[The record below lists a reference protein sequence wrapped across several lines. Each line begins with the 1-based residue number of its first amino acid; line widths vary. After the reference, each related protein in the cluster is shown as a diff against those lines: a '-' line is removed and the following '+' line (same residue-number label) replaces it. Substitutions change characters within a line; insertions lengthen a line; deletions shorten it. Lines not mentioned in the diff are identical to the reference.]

1 MGNDI
6 TIYAAGN
13 PNLYPLEYY
22 NAETKSY
29 EGLFP
34 ELFER
39 FSSESGYNIIYY
51 SSGEEDL
58 RERLIGNTQVD
69 FASGCAAD
77 ELSGEFVEIL
87 NSQINGETVS
97 YGIAL
102 SKAAPETFKAEFKAF
117 ISSVEQ
123 NEKTGMILSSV
134 QREESIFGA
143 PIIIGLC
150 GVILLLIVLIAL
162 ISRKYRRRL
171 REFDKKLETDPIT
184 GLGNSDYLL
193 RGCKQL
199 INDKNRVLYSM
210 FYFYINVDNLRS
222 ISGSDEADRFLCHMA
237 AILDEYTLDTDI
249 LSRVSD
255 DGFVIVKLSS
265 DMGLAEKWVVPII
278 NRICGY
284 SQNFRKPY
292 DVNVSVGVYN
302 FKQSDR
308 NLNEIILNA
317 SQSAHSAY
325 NNKVPVEVYTDE
337 VMRKQAEEKK
347 LQADIGRAFSDNEIE
362 MYIQFY
368 INAKTSDIVGGE
380 ALSRWNHPEK
390 GFLTP
395 ERFVPLMEREGAISR
410 LDYYALNKV
419 CAFLEELNQKGI
431 EDFFISCNFS
441 RDTFSDIEFVEKCF
455 SVISKYKFNH
465 ELLIF
470 EITESLASK
479 NVEQLRKNVID
490 IKKYGVSI
498 AIDDFGEGFTS
509 FFDIQQYPINGIK
522 LDRSLVNNVNTKN
535 GYSILKAMVQVGH
548 ELGLTI
554 LAEGVET
561 DEQVEML
568 KKLDCDVIQ
577 GYRFFA
583 PIPKW
588 EAENIIMKQN
598 KTML

>member
-34 ELFER
+34 GLFER

-58 RERLIGNTQVD
+58 REGLIGNTQVD

-193 RGCKQL
+193 RGCK
-199 INDKNRVLYSM
+199 
-210 FYFYINVDNLRS
+210 
-222 ISGSDEADRFLCHMA
+222 
-237 AILDEYTLDTDI
+237 
-249 LSRVSD
+249 
-255 DGFVIVKLSS
+255 
-265 DMGLAEKWVVPII
+265 
-278 NRICGY
+278 
-284 SQNFRKPY
+284 
-292 DVNVSVGVYN
+292 
-302 FKQSDR
+302 
-308 NLNEIILNA
+308 
-317 SQSAHSAY
+317 
-325 NNKVPVEVYTDE
+325 
-337 VMRKQAEEKK
+337 
-347 LQADIGRAFSDNEIE
+347 
-362 MYIQFY
+362 
-368 INAKTSDIVGGE
+368 
-380 ALSRWNHPEK
+380 
-390 GFLTP
+390 
-395 ERFVPLMEREGAISR
+395 
-410 LDYYALNKV
+410 
-419 CAFLEELNQKGI
+419 
-431 EDFFISCNFS
+431 
-441 RDTFSDIEFVEKCF
+441 
-455 SVISKYKFNH
+455 
-465 ELLIF
+465 
-470 EITESLASK
+470 
-479 NVEQLRKNVID
+479 
-490 IKKYGVSI
+490 
-498 AIDDFGEGFTS
+498 
-509 FFDIQQYPINGIK
+509 
-522 LDRSLVNNVNTKN
+522 
-535 GYSILKAMVQVGH
+535 
-548 ELGLTI
+548 
-554 LAEGVET
+554 
-561 DEQVEML
+561 
-568 KKLDCDVIQ
+568 
-577 GYRFFA
+577 
-583 PIPKW
+583 
-588 EAENIIMKQN
+588 
-598 KTML
+598 